1 MNMTLERLLYSAPA
15 ILIAMVLHEL
25 SHGYVSYRLGDPTP
39 KQTGRLTLNPLK
51 HLDLFGSLCLLFVGF
66 GWAKPVQINPRYYKN
81 PKQGTVLV
89 SLAGPLMNFLLA
101 FIGSFFI
108 SMIVRI
114 VGESIPFETRFGYQ
128 AFTYLWEFLYYFML
142 LNIGL
147 GVFNL
152 IPFPPLDGSKIL
164 LAVLPDRL
172 YFKWMKYERYGQ
184 LILMALLY
192 FGFLNTPLHFLR
204 TAVYN
209 GMQTVTNLIFGV

>member
-25 SHGYVSYRLGDPTP
+25 AHGLVSDRLGDPTP
-39 KQTGRLTLNPLK
+39 RQTDRLSLNPLK

-81 PKQGTVLV
+81 PKMGTVLV
-89 SLAGPLMNFLLA
+89 SLAGPAMNFLLA
-101 FIGSFFI
+101 LIGSFFI
-108 SMIVRI
+108 SLIVKI
-114 VGESIPFETRFGYQ
+114 VGESITFETRFGYQ

-164 LAVLPDRL
+164 LAVLPERL
-172 YFKWMKYERYGQ
+172 YFTWLKYERYGQ

-192 FGFLNTPLHFLR
+192 FGLLNTPLGFLR
-204 TAVYN
+204 GVVFN
-209 GMQTVTNLIFGV
+209 GMQSLTNFILQV